1 MKGFTLLE
9 VVIAL
14 AILSVSLFVLV
25 DSQSTA
31 VLMTV
36 DAEKMLTGTYL
47 AQEKM
52 SEALLRL
59 ESDGFREGD
68 IQEAGDFSD
77 FGETDGMGS
86 APDFGNTFDGFEWAY
101 AIREV
106 DIQIGDM
113 SSLTDAVSGAADD
126 AGVAPDAS
134 TTDDRS
140 ITDLGIQPDMISDM
154 LKPYI
159 REVRVSVWWN
169 GEDPDKDEGCEDCVE
184 LVTHVINPSGQIL
197 AQDNPE

>member
-1 MKGFTLLE
+1 
-9 VVIAL
+9 
-14 AILSVSLFVLV
+14 
-25 DSQSTA
+25 
-31 VLMTV
+31 
-36 DAEKMLTGTYL
+36 
-47 AQEKM
+47 M

-59 ESDGFREGD
+59 EAEGFREGD

-77 FGETDGMGS
+77 FGQTDGMGS
-86 APDFGNTFDGFEWAY
+86 APDFGNTFDGFQWAY

-113 SSLTDAVSGAADD
+113 SQLTDMLGSTAEDN
-126 AGVAPDAS
+126 GVA
-134 TTDDRS
+134 TDQVDTDNRS

-159 REVRVSVWWN
+159 REIRVSVWW
-169 GEDPDKDEGCEDCVE
+169 GDEDPDREEGCEDCVE

-197 AQDNPE
+197 AQDAETSE